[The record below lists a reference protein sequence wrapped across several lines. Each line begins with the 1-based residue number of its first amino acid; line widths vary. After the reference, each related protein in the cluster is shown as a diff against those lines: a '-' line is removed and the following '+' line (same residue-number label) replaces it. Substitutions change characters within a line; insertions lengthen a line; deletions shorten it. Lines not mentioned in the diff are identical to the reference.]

1 MRTAL
6 LSMAI
11 VLAGLLVLLAL
22 ESSPA
27 PKQDVSV
34 TTIARRVE
42 ALRGLRFTKLPEP
55 VEVSAETAR
64 REGLEDLDRS
74 YPAARRHAD
83 EAILRRL
90 GLIDRGVDLRNVS
103 ASLYG
108 EGGVAGYYD
117 PRSKRLRIVTGA
129 ATGTRVLQ
137 EVTLAHELTHAL
149 EDQRFGLSPE
159 EGSND
164 DRALARLA
172 LIEGSA
178 TLVMERYLL
187 RHFSAAEAFAGVL
200 GSAFATGPD
209 LPPFLQAQLLFPYTG
224 GMTFVQELVRRAGG
238 RWTLVDLADRVRPP
252 DSTEQV
258 LHPGKYLRVE
268 EPLPVGLDV
277 RLGAGW
283 KRAAAGVWG
292 EWATSELVGEQA
304 AAGWGG
310 DRYEL
315 WQGPAGNVLAMRWRW
330 DTPRD
335 AREFAAA
342 ARSRLR
348 AAELAATGDTVTL
361 VWAPTPALA
370 ASAAR
375 SAGRGTASRR

>member
-1 MRTAL
+1 M
-6 LSMAI
+6 SMAI

-22 ESSPA
+22 ESPSE

-34 TTIARRVE
+34 TTLAHRVE
-42 ALRGLRFTKLPEP
+42 TLRGLRFKSLPVP
-55 VEVSAETAR
+55 VRVSGEVAR

-90 GLIDRGVDLRNVS
+90 GLIDRGVDLRSIS
-103 ASLYG
+103 ASLFG

-178 TLVMERYLL
+178 TFVMERYLL
-187 RHFSAAEAFAGVL
+187 RYFSTEEALAGVL
-200 GSAFATGPD
+200 GSAFSTGPD

-238 RWTLVDLADRVRPP
+238 RWALVDLADRVRPP

-258 LHPGKYLRVE
+258 LHPEKYLRVE
-268 EPLPVGLDV
+268 EPLPVSLDV
-277 RLGAGW
+277 RLGPGW
-283 KRAAAGVWG
+283 RRAASGVWG
-292 EWATSELVGEQA
+292 EWATGRLVGEEA

-315 WQGPAGNVLAMRWRW
+315 WQGPGGDVLAMRWRW
-330 DTPRD
+330 DTRRD

-342 ARSRLR
+342 ARSRLD
-348 AAELAATGDTVTL
+348 ATAVTASGDTVTL
-361 VWAPTPALA
+361 VWAPSA
-370 ASAAR
+370 AAAR
-375 SAGRGTASRR
+375 SAAR

>member
-11 VLAGLLVLLAL
+11 VLAGLLVLLAF
-22 ESSPA
+22 ESSPE
-27 PKQDVSV
+27 PKRDVSV
-34 TTIARRVE
+34 TTLAHRVE
-42 ALRGLRFTKLPEP
+42 ALRDLRFRTLPVP
-55 VEVSAETAR
+55 VRVSGEVAR

-74 YPAARRHAD
+74 YPASRRHAD

-90 GLIDRGVDLRNVS
+90 GLIDTGVDLRAVS
-103 ASLYG
+103 ASLFG

-129 ATGTRVLQ
+129 ATGSRVLQ

-149 EDQRFGLSPE
+149 EDQRFGLSPD
-159 EGSND
+159 EGASD

-187 RHFSAAEAFAGVL
+187 RYFSTEEALAGVL
-200 GSAFATGPD
+200 GSAFSTGPD

-224 GMTFVQELVRRAGG
+224 GMAFVQDLVTRAGG

-258 LHPGKYLRVE
+258 LHPDKYLRVE
-268 EPLPVGLDV
+268 EPVPVGLNV

-283 KRAAAGVWG
+283 RRAASGVWG
-292 EWATSELVGEQA
+292 EWATSRLVGEKA

-315 WQGPAGNVLAMRWRW
+315 WQGPGGDVLAMRWRW
-330 DTPRD
+330 DTRRD
-335 AREFAAA
+335 AREFLAAV
-342 ARSRLR
+342 RDRLR
-348 AAELAATGDTVTL
+348 PTRVAASGDAVTL
-361 VWAPTPALA
+361 VWAPSAALA
-370 ASAAR
+370 AKA
-375 SAGRGTASRR
+375 TP

>member
-6 LSMAI
+6 LSIAI

-22 ESSPA
+22 ESSPEA
-27 PKQDVSV
+27 KQDVSV
-34 TTIARRVE
+34 TTLAHRVE
-42 ALRGLRFTKLPEP
+42 TLRGLRFKRVP
-55 VEVSAETAR
+55 VPVKVSGEVAR

-90 GLIDRGVDLRNVS
+90 GLIDPGVDLRAVS

-129 ATGTRVLQ
+129 ATGSRVLQ

-164 DRALARLA
+164 DPALARLA

-187 RHFSAAEAFAGVL
+187 RYFSAEEALAGVL
-200 GSAFATGPD
+200 GSAFSTGPD

-224 GMTFVQELVRRAGG
+224 GMTFVQELRQRAGG

-258 LHPGKYLRVE
+258 LHPEKYLRVE
-268 EPLPVGLDV
+268 EPLPVSLDAH
-277 RLGAGW
+277 LGAGW
-283 KRAAAGVWG
+283 RRAASGVWG

-315 WQGPAGNVLAMRWRW
+315 WQGPGGDVLAMRWRW
-330 DTPRD
+330 DTRRD
-335 AREFAAA
+335 AREF
-342 ARSRLR
+342 
-348 AAELAATGDTVTL
+348 LAAVRERLKPTRVTASGDAVTL
-361 VWAPTPALA
+361 VWAP
-370 ASAAR
+370 
-375 SAGRGTASRR
+375 

>member
-1 MRTAL
+1 MRTAW
-6 LSMAI
+6 LSMGI
-11 VLAGLLVLLAL
+11 VLAGLLVLLAF
-22 ESSPA
+22 ESSPE

-34 TTIARRVE
+34 TTLAHRVE
-42 ALRGLRFTKLPEP
+42 TLRGLRFSSLPVP
-55 VEVSAETAR
+55 VRVTGEVAR

-90 GLIDRGVDLRNVS
+90 GLIDRGVDLRAVS

-129 ATGTRVLQ
+129 ATGSRVLQ
-137 EVTLAHELTHAL
+137 EVTLAHELAHSL

-159 EGSND
+159 EASND

-187 RHFSAAEAFAGVL
+187 RYFSAEEALAGVL
-200 GSAFATGPD
+200 GSAFSTGPD

-224 GMTFVQELVRRAGG
+224 GMAFVQSLLQRAGG
-238 RWTLVDLADRVRPP
+238 RWALVDLADRVRPP

-258 LHPGKYLRVE
+258 LHPEKYLRVE
-268 EPLPVGLDV
+268 EPLPVSLAV

-283 KRAAAGVWG
+283 RRSAAGVWG
-292 EWATSELVGEQA
+292 EWATSELVGEDA

-315 WQGPAGNVLAMRWRW
+315 WQGPGGDVLAMRWRW
-330 DTPRD
+330 DTRRD
-335 AREFAAA
+335 AREFAVA
-342 ARSRLR
+342 ARDRLD
-348 AAELAATGDTVTL
+348 ATAVTASGDAVTL
-361 VWAPTPALA
+361 VWAPSPALA
-370 ASAAR
+370 ARAA
-375 SAGRGTASRR
+375 G

>member
-1 MRTAL
+1 MRTAW
-6 LSMAI
+6 LSMGI

-22 ESSPA
+22 EPRQEPSR
-27 PKQDVSV
+27 DVSV
-34 TTIARRVE
+34 TTLAHRVE
-42 ALRGLRFTKLPEP
+42 ALRDLRFTRLPVP
-55 VEVSAETAR
+55 VKVSGDVAR
-64 REGLEDLDRS
+64 REGLEDLDRA
-74 YPAARRHAD
+74 YPASRRHAD

-90 GLIDRGVDLRNVS
+90 GLIGRGVDLRAVS

-178 TLVMERYLL
+178 SLVMERYLL
-187 RHFSAAEAFAGVL
+187 RYFSAEEALAGVL
-200 GSAFATGPD
+200 GSAFSSGPD
-209 LPPFLQAQLLFPYTG
+209 LPPFLQAQLLFPYTS
-224 GMTFVQELVRRAGG
+224 GMTFVQELRRRAGG
-238 RWTLVDLADRVRPP
+238 RWTLVDLADRTRPP

-258 LHPGKYLRVE
+258 LHPDKYLRVE
-268 EPLPVGLDV
+268 EPLPVALGV
-277 RLGAGW
+277 NLGAGW
-283 KRAAAGVWG
+283 QRRASGVWG

-315 WQGPAGNVLAMRWRW
+315 WHGSAGDVLVMRWRW
-330 DTPRD
+330 DTRRD

-342 ARSRLR
+342 AREKLD
-348 AAELAATGDTVTL
+348 ATTVTASGEAVTL
-361 VWAPTPALA
+361 VWAPSALGSPARL
-370 ASAAR
+370 
-375 SAGRGTASRR
+375 GIP

>member
-22 ESSPA
+22 ESSPE
-27 PKQDVSV
+27 PKRDVSV
-34 TTIARRVE
+34 TTLAHRVE
-42 ALRGLRFTKLPEP
+42 ALRGLRFTRVPMP
-55 VEVSAETAR
+55 VEVSAAVAR

-90 GLIDRGVDLRNVS
+90 GLIDPGVDLRKIS

-117 PRSKRLRIVTGA
+117 PRSKRLRIVAGA
-129 ATGTRVLQ
+129 ATGSRVLR

-159 EGSND
+159 EGTND

-187 RHFSAAEAFAGVL
+187 RYFSAADAFAGVL
-200 GSAFATGPD
+200 GSAFSSGPD

-224 GMTFVQELVRRAGG
+224 GMTFVQDLVRRGGG

-258 LHPGKYLRVE
+258 LHPDKYLRVE
-268 EPLPVGLDV
+268 EPLPVSLDV
-277 RLGAGW
+277 GLGVGW
-283 KRAAAGVWG
+283 RRAAAGVWG
-292 EWATSELVGEQA
+292 EWATSELVGSRA

-315 WQGPAGNVLAMRWRW
+315 WERGGQRRLVMRWRW
-330 DTPRD
+330 DTRRD
-335 AREFAAA
+335 AREF
-342 ARSRLR
+342 
-348 AAELAATGDTVTL
+348 LAAVR
-361 VWAPTPALA
+361 
-370 ASAAR
+370 AR
-375 SAGRGTASRR
+375 LKPDRVTASRDAVTLAWAGP